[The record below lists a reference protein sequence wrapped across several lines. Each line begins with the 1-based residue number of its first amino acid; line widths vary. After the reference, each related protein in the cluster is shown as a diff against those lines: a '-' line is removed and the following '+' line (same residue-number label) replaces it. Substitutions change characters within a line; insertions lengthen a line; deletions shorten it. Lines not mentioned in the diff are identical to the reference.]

1 MKYRPW
7 GNQYKLGDLG
17 DSAPSNVPSNDG
29 GHLIGAEI
37 FCAPEVPLGIPW
49 TTKAD
54 IWAVGATVSNLQ
66 YALSVICLI
75 IPYIGHYFDNRKL
88 YIPTPKCPSD
98 RRSAVIYGSPP
109 NAERLLRTSW

>member
-1 MKYRPW
+1 VKYGPW
-7 GNQYKLGDLG
+7 GTQYKLSDLG
-17 DSAPSNVPSNDG
+17 DSAPPNVPSNDG

-54 IWAVGATVSNLQ
+54 IWAVGATVRNLQ

-75 IPYIGHYFDNRKL
+75 RPYIGHYFDNRKL

-109 NAERLLRTSW
+109 NTERLLRTNW

>member
-1 MKYRPW
+1 MKY
-7 GNQYKLGDLG
+7 GSSGTQYILSDLG
-17 DSAPSNVPSNDG
+17 DSAPPTVPSNDG

-54 IWAVGATVSNLQ
+54 IWAAGATVNYSQ
-66 YALSVICLI
+66 YALSLICLMV
-75 IPYIGHYFDNRKL
+75 PYVGHYLVNRKL

-98 RRSAVIYGSPP
+98 GRSAVIYGSPP
-109 NAERLLRTSW
+109 NAERLLWTN